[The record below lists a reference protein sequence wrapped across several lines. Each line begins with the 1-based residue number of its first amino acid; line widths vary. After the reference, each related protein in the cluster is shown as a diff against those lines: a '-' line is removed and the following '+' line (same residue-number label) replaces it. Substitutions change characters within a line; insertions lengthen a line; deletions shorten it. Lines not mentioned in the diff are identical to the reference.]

1 MPEPKP
7 SNLLPAAWDVPKEFR
22 QRIGEQAGRQ
32 RVMQA
37 DGHLLVIL
45 HAPPKPD
52 GNVREGRFFWRDPT
66 GKWTPTGSSPSQP
79 GLGEFLSQYERALDE
94 LQRDEDAATSA
105 RDYFDLLNHLQP
117 MVRTTRNLH
126 ATLQEAR
133 EAAPGDRHLL
143 LWRDRAYAI
152 SRSAE
157 LLHADAKNALDFAVA
172 LRAEEEAE
180 ATRRVEAAGYRL
192 NVLAAM
198 FFPIGAL
205 SAFFGMELN
214 NGLAEWDAKHAPM
227 PMLMILGVGII
238 LGLIL
243 TAFITRKP

>member
-7 SNLLPAAWDVPKEFR
+7 TNLLPAAWEVPQEFR
-22 QRIGEQAGRQ
+22 QRLGEQAGRQ
-32 RVMQA
+32 RIMQA
-37 DGHLLVIL
+37 DGHLLLIL
-45 HAPPKPD
+45 HVPPKPD
-52 GNVREGRFFWRDPT
+52 GNEREGRFFWRDPA

-94 LQRDEDAATSA
+94 LQRDEDEARSA

-133 EAAPGDRHLL
+133 EAAPNDRHLL

-152 SRSAE
+152 SRAAE

-172 LRAEEEAE
+172 QRAEEEAE
-180 ATRRVEAAGYRL
+180 LTRRVETSAHRL

-198 FFPIGAL
+198 FFPVVTLA
-205 SAFFGMELN
+205 AFFGMELR
-214 NGLAEWDAKHAPM
+214 NGLEPYDEKYAPL
-227 PMLMILGVGII
+227 PMLVILGVGLV
-238 LGLIL
+238 LGLLL
-243 TAFITRKP
+243 TAFVTRKP

>member
-1 MPEPKP
+1 
-7 SNLLPAAWDVPKEFR
+7 
-22 QRIGEQAGRQ
+22 
-32 RVMQA
+32 
-37 DGHLLVIL
+37 
-45 HAPPKPD
+45 
-52 GNVREGRFFWRDPT
+52 
-66 GKWTPTGSSPSQP
+66 
-79 GLGEFLSQYERALDE
+79 
-94 LQRDEDAATSA
+94 
-105 RDYFDLLNHLQP
+105 

-133 EAAPGDRHLL
+133 EAVPGDRQLL

-227 PMLMILGVGII
+227 PMLAILGVGII